1 MDKSWIKKPRNT
13 LEYHQGLNGFL
24 DFAFEHSSCESR
36 IICPCNK
43 CDFRKWKTRQ
53 EVYDHLICKP
63 FPETY
68 TFWCDHGETLLGESV
83 SCPPIIQESLVD
95 EDNLPQIVVEDPM
108 QNMINDAFGFNTMHV
123 DEAPSPLESEHRDE
137 DEGGRPEMQY
147 GASGA
152 KEFYDLL
159 QDGEQSLYEGCTKYS
174 KLSFLVKLY
183 HIKFLCG
190 VSDKAMG

>member
-43 CDFRKWKTRQ
+43 CGFRKWKTRQ

-83 SCPPIIQESLVD
+83 SCPPIIHESLVD
-95 EDNLPQIVVEDPM
+95 EDILPQIVVEDPM
-108 QNMINDAFGFNTMHV
+108 QNIGVKMKLERNVKYVRHLGGSHAAKQMQV
-123 DEAPSPLESEHRDE
+123 VLVPLLPSLERS
-137 DEGGRPEMQY
+137 Y
-147 GASGA
+147 
-152 KEFYDLL
+152 L
-159 QDGEQSLYEGCTKYS
+159 QR
-174 KLSFLVKLY
+174 
-183 HIKFLCG
+183 LC
-190 VSDKAMG
+190 DTFR